1 MRAAPI
7 TAAASGPDP
16 LLSLMQ
22 LTDSALPTGAFS
34 QSLGFE
40 TYMQRGQIHDEGTF
54 AEWLQMFAD
63 QQLTY
68 TDALAIRL
76 VYAAREVEE
85 VVDLDELATVQA
97 LPQQVRDGGIT
108 MGRRLLSIG
117 AASYPGPWTLHC
129 AAEVEAARMQG
140 HQAVVWG
147 VLARELGLDQ
157 DTAVAAH
164 VQATATSLTQ
174 NAVRGIP
181 LGQSAGQ
188 RIIRAAQDW
197 TRRAV
202 EVSWGLEREDLGAIA
217 PGLEIAQMHHERQ
230 RARLFMS

>member
-108 MGRRLLSIG
+108 MGPSPAEHRRGVLSGTVDAALRSGGRGRTHAGPSGRRLGSPRPRAG
-117 AASYPGPWTLHC
+117 A
-129 AAEVEAARMQG
+129 R
-140 HQAVVWG
+140 
-147 VLARELGLDQ
+147 
-157 DTAVAAH
+157 
-164 VQATATSLTQ
+164 
-174 NAVRGIP
+174 
-181 LGQSAGQ
+181 
-188 RIIRAAQDW
+188 
-197 TRRAV
+197 
-202 EVSWGLEREDLGAIA
+202 
-217 PGLEIAQMHHERQ
+217 
-230 RARLFMS
+230 

>member
-1 MRAAPI
+1 MRDTPI

-40 TYMQRGQIHDEGTF
+40 TYMQRGQIHDEGSF

-117 AASYPGPWTLHC
+117 AASYPGRGPP
-129 AAEVEAARMQG
+129 AAPRRCRPGACRA
-140 HQAVVWG
+140 
-147 VLARELGLDQ
+147 
-157 DTAVAAH
+157 
-164 VQATATSLTQ
+164 
-174 NAVRGIP
+174 
-181 LGQSAGQ
+181 
-188 RIIRAAQDW
+188 IRPSSGESSPA
-197 TRRAV
+197 
-202 EVSWGLEREDLGAIA
+202 SWGSIRTPPWRPTSRPRRPL
-217 PGLEIAQMHHERQ
+217 
-230 RARLFMS
+230 

>member
-117 AASYPGPWTLHC
+117 AAVSRRIGQGGGP
-129 AAEVEAARMQG
+129 
-140 HQAVVWG
+140 
-147 VLARELGLDQ
+147 
-157 DTAVAAH
+157 
-164 VQATATSLTQ
+164 
-174 NAVRGIP
+174 
-181 LGQSAGQ
+181 
-188 RIIRAAQDW
+188 
-197 TRRAV
+197 
-202 EVSWGLEREDLGAIA
+202 
-217 PGLEIAQMHHERQ
+217 
-230 RARLFMS
+230 